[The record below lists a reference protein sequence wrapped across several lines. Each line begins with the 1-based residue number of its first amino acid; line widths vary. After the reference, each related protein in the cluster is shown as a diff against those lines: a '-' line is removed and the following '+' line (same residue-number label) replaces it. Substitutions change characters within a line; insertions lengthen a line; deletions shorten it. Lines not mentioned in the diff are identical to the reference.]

1 MPAEHPRAILSD
13 KIFRLHLRKDVDPE
27 FLVLQMNGRAYREQ
41 VRAAISGAEGLA
53 NNLPVTALRAVTFRL
68 PPLGEQVE
76 IVRVINRETE
86 VLAATVVRL
95 EREIQLL
102 REFRTRL
109 VADVVTGQVDVRGI
123 AAGLPGV
130 DPAAAW
136 SSGELDP
143 ESADLAVS
151 EDELTESEAERRSL
165 TTFVI
170 VGAGPTGVEM
180 AGQIAEL
187 TRQTLRRRPF
197 CCRKATLVPCQTR
210 PPVLPVFRRGA
221 ALRCPC

>member
-1 MPAEHPRAILSD
+1 MGPQLFVDQHFLKRGRFGRLIPAMRAKGYQLG
-13 KIFRLHLRKDVDPE
+13 LGVE
-27 FLVLQMNGRAYREQ
+27 ENT
-41 VRAAISGAEGLA
+41 AA
-53 NNLPVTALRAVTFRL
+53 VFK
-68 PPLGEQVE
+68 GEQVE

-151 EDELTESEAERRSL
+151 EDELTESEA
-165 TTFVI
+165 
-170 VGAGPTGVEM
+170 
-180 AGQIAEL
+180 
-187 TRQTLRRRPF
+187 
-197 CCRKATLVPCQTR
+197 
-210 PPVLPVFRRGA
+210 
-221 ALRCPC
+221 